1 MEDSH
6 PVADVGVLV
15 IDDHPSFRAA
25 ARALLSATP
34 GFAEVAEAG
43 TGREGLLLAAQK
55 HPDVV
60 LLDVELPDMTGFE
73 TCDRMREVSPE
84 TYVVFISA
92 NEDAAMDIPD
102 CCAEQPF
109 VAKRDLRPALLR
121 RLWDARGSR

>member
-1 MEDSH
+1 MEDHH

-25 ARALLSATP
+25 ARALLKATP

-43 TGREGLLLAAQK
+43 TGREGIALAEDM
-55 HPDVV
+55 HPDFA
-60 LLDVELPDMTGFE
+60 LLDVDLPDMTGFE
-73 TCDRMREVSPE
+73 TCDRMREISPE

-92 NEDAAMDIPD
+92 NEDAGIGIPE

-121 RLWDARGSR
+121 RLWDARPSR